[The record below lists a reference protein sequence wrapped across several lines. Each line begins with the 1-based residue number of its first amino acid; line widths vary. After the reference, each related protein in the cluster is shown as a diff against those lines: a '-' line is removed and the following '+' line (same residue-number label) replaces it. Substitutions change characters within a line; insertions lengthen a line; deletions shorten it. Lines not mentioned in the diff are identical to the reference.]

1 MISTR
6 TLTDQTS
13 GDPYFANVS
22 LLLHMDGTNG
32 STTFTDSSSNGLTVT
47 ATAATTSTTNAK
59 SGFGQVYTPSSASTS
74 KLSINYATVLN
85 FATGNF
91 TFEGWIYPT
100 ASTGV
105 FGIYGTSG
113 GSGSNR
119 KFVVHLNNLTPSIH
133 YNTLTNGNNIYTAAK
148 SSVPVNAWSYIA
160 FIRNGTAWTWYIN
173 GTAAGTGSNSTD
185 LTFTNE
191 NTFVGYGGESY
202 FAPFVGNLDDIRL
215 TKGTARTITSTPTGP
230 FPNP

>member
-74 KLSINYATVLN
+74 KLSINYATILN
-85 FATGNF
+85 FATGDF

-105 FGIYGTSG
+105 LES
-113 GSGSNR
+113 
-119 KFVVHLNNLTPSIH
+119 
-133 YNTLTNGNNIYTAAK
+133 TALLAVLVRIEN
-148 SSVPVNAWSYIA
+148 SSYI
-160 FIRNGTAWTWYIN
+160 
-173 GTAAGTGSNSTD
+173 
-185 LTFTNE
+185 
-191 NTFVGYGGESY
+191 
-202 FAPFVGNLDDIRL
+202 
-215 TKGTARTITSTPTGP
+215 
-230 FPNP
+230 